1 MSLSLPSLPLPAARW
16 LCALALA
23 LPGAVLAPQA
33 AAAPDATIHADDDA
47 PPPLAQAATPAAP
60 EGCRNTGLDVVVL
73 GSGGPELGDR
83 RASSSYL
90 LRENGQARFLIDLG
104 PGAALNFERAQGRI
118 EDVQALLF
126 THLHVD
132 HVGDLPALIKAA
144 FFSRRNQDLPLYGP
158 TGSELFP
165 TTPLFVQRQF
175 GPQGVYPY
183 LADYLSGDES
193 FTLKPVAVAADRAQ
207 PVPFRTELAG
217 FALTAMPVE
226 HGLVPALAWR
236 IEKDGCALVVS
247 GDTSNRGRTLD
258 ALAQGADVFI
268 AHNAIPEDSED
279 RIARLLHMPPSE
291 IGRIAAQAGS
301 RSLVL
306 SHFMRRTEG
315 VQQATAQAIA
325 RHYGGPLAF
334 AQDCDIYALHSGA
347 RIGQCPARADG
358 R

>member
-1 MSLSLPSLPLPAARW
+1 MPAIHW

-23 LPGAVLAPQA
+23 LPGAAPAQDAPAGPPEAAHVRLDA
-33 AAAPDATIHADDDA
+33 AAAVTASSA
-47 PPPLAQAATPAAP
+47 
-60 EGCRNTGLDVVVL
+60 CRNTGLDVVVL
-73 GSGGPELGDR
+73 GSGGPELDER

-90 LRENGQARFLIDLG
+90 LRERGQARFLIDLG

-144 FFSRRNQDLPLYGP
+144 FFSRRSQDLPLYGP
-158 TGSELFP
+158 TGSERFP
-165 TTPLFVQRQF
+165 ATPLFVQRQF
-175 GPQGVYPY
+175 GPQGAYPY
-183 LADYLSGDES
+183 LADYLSGEES
-193 FTLKPVAVAADRAQ
+193 FTLKPVAVAADRAR

-217 FALTAMPVE
+217 FVLTAMPVE

-325 RHYGGPLAF
+325 
-334 AQDCDIYALHSGA
+334 
-347 RIGQCPARADG
+347 
-358 R
+358 